1 MKKSEIEELLRQ
13 TLSDLALS
21 RSEKKGLRLVL
32 EDLRLGEGDYGALR
46 KLAFELAHES
56 VDDAN
61 SRQILEWLEGIMKG
75 LVPRRGKEARPPEAF
90 FSPGDSCR
98 KKILS
103 LFHAARKS
111 VDICVFTITDN
122 QLTREI
128 IASHSRGLKI
138 RVITDD
144 ETSLDLG
151 SDIHRIREAGIP
163 VLFDD
168 DKQHMHNKFSIFD
181 GKTVCTGSYNWTRKA
196 ATHNIENIL
205 VAHDPA
211 ICKAFTGEFESLWK
225 SFSESAGRD

>member
-1 MKKSEIEELLRQ
+1 M
-13 TLSDLALS
+13 
-21 RSEKKGLRLVL
+21 
-32 EDLRLGEGDYGALR
+32 
-46 KLAFELAHES
+46 
-56 VDDAN
+56 
-61 SRQILEWLEGIMKG
+61 
-75 LVPRRGKEARPPEAF
+75 
-90 FSPGDSCR
+90 
-98 KKILS
+98 
-103 LFHAARKS
+103 
-111 VDICVFTITDN
+111 DICVFTITDN

-151 SDIHRIREAGIP
+151 SDIRRLQEAGIP

-211 ICKAFTGEFESLWK
+211 ICKAFTGEFESLWE
-225 SFSESAGRD
+225 SFSGSGSRG